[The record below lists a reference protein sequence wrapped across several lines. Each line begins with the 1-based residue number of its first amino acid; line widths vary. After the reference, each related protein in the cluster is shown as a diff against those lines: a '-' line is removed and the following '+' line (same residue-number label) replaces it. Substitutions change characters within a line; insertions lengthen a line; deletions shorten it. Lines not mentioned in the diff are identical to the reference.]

1 MSLGCGGKTK
11 PPRLVSRMRPASW
24 MQLATD
30 RPRTA
35 LDAYLDAH
43 DPEVTTNASHRRDG
57 RAVTMDGQRGGY
69 PYFLNLDMHI
79 DFDLETALRR
89 RELISLLA
97 GCQGVGQ
104 SLSGGLAGCGI
115 ARHRRTLTYRRDSP
129 HGCGRARSGASTHR
143 STERSYVVGERTACS
158 PTRTGVARQNADAL
172 SVTQPAARA
181 DTYGQH
187 PEGSEGTRGRLG
199 QIGQFVVS
207 EIVCRIDGCHSGP
220 V

>member
-1 MSLGCGGKTK
+1 MDAPGDRSTEDGARRI
-11 PPRLVSRMRPASW
+11 PRRPRPAGHHQRITSSRW
-24 MQLATD
+24 TG
-30 RPRTA
+30 
-35 LDAYLDAH
+35 
-43 DPEVTTNASHRRDG
+43 SHDG
-57 RAVTMDGQRGGY
+57 RAKRGY
-69 PYFLNLDMHI
+69 PYFLNLYMHI

-115 ARHRRTLTYRRDSP
+115 ARHRRTLAYRRDSP

-187 PEGSEGTRGRLG
+187 PEGSEGTRGRVG

-207 EIVCRIDGCHSGP
+207 KVVCLIDGCHSGP